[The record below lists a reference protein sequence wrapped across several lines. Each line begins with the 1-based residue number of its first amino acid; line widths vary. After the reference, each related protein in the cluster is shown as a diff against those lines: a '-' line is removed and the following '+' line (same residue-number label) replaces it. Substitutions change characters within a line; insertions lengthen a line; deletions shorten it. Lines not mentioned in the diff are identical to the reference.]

1 MARKMKSMDGNNA
14 AAHVSYAFSEV
25 AAIYPITPSSPMA
38 DLVDQ
43 WSANGLKNIF
53 GSQVKVVEMQSEAG
67 AAGAVHGS
75 LGAGALTTTYT
86 ASQGLLL
93 MIPNLY
99 IMAGHRM
106 PAVFHVAARSVAQH
120 ANNIFGDHQDVMSCR
135 TTGVTMMSTGSVQE
149 VIMATNPDTE
159 GEATAMY
166 IAKLI
171 KPLGIKTT
179 RLAYGLPVGSS
190 LEYADET
197 TLYRA
202 MAGRGEM

>member
-1 MARKMKSMDGNNA
+1 MRYNLAALQNLVDQFERMQGIGHKTAQRMAFYVLGLSDEETRAFTDAITEAHTKIHQCKICCNLAEEELCPICKNPARDKSVVCVVEDPRD
-14 AAHVSYAFSEV
+14 V
-25 AAIYPITPSSPMA
+25 AAIERTHEYNGLYHVLHGLISPMDGIGA
-38 DLVDQ
+38 DQLCIKELLARLNDT
-43 WSANGLKNIF
+43 
-53 GSQVKVVEMQSEAG
+53 VK
-67 AAGAVHGS
+67 
-75 LGAGALTTTYT
+75 
-86 ASQGLLL
+86 
-93 MIPNLY
+93 
-99 IMAGHRM
+99 
-106 PAVFHVAARSVAQH
+106 
-120 ANNIFGDHQDVMSCR
+120 
-135 TTGVTMMSTGSVQE
+135 E
-149 VIMATNPDTE
+149 VIMATSPTVE